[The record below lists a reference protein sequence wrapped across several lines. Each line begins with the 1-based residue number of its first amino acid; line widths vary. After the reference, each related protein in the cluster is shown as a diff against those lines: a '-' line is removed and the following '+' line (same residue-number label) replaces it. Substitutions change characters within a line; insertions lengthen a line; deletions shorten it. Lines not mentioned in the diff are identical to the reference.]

1 MKKIIPRLLIS
12 IIIAAV
18 LIWWVRNE
26 GLPLL
31 PSADAF
37 QYVSWWAVPVYVLS
51 LLLVHF
57 FRAYRCAYLL
67 KPLGKVSMR
76 QVLMIGFAGFLAI
89 MMLPLRM
96 GEFARPYLFKKESGI
111 SMSAG
116 MGTIAIERIIDGVIV
131 SLWLTIALFT
141 VPSDRSSYIWY
152 LRYLP
157 LGLFLGSLV
166 GLVLLMIWTKGFR
179 RFVDRLTSFFGNRL
193 HGFVLHVFDGFIDGL
208 KSLPQKSMVLGFTA
222 HTVVYWAINAAGVL
236 LLAIGCGL
244 DIGLAGSIA
253 VMGVLA
259 VGILLPTG
267 PGYFGNFQAS
277 VMIALS
283 MFLPDE
289 MLRDRGAV
297 YIFILYLSQVGVT
310 LVAGVMGMLDSHA
323 SLKGIMTKPETM
335 QEWDETP

>member
-12 IIIAAV
+12 FLIAALLV
-18 LIWWVRNE
+18 WWIRNE
-26 GLPLL
+26 GLPIL
-31 PSADAF
+31 PSSQAF
-37 QYVSWWAVPVYVLS
+37 RYVSWWAVPVYVLS

-67 KPLGKVSMR
+67 KPLGRVSTR

-89 MMLPLRM
+89 MMLPLRT

-141 VPSDRSSYIWY
+141 VSSDRSSYIWY

-157 LGLFLGSLV
+157 LGLFLGSLAA
-166 GLVLLMIWTKGFR
+166 LILLMCWTGGFR
-179 RFVDRLTSFFGNRL
+179 KLVDRLTSFLGRRL
-193 HGFVLHVFDGFIDGL
+193 HAFVLHVFDGFIDGL
-208 KSLPQKSMVLGFTA
+208 RSLPQKSMVLGFTA
-222 HTVVYWAINAAGVL
+222 HTMVYWAINAAGVM
-236 LLAIGCGL
+236 LLALGCGL
-244 DIGLAGSIA
+244 DIGMAGSSA

-289 MLRDRGAV
+289 VIRDRGSV
-297 YIFILYLSQVGVT
+297 FIFILYLSQVGVT
-310 LVAGVMGMLDSHA
+310 LLAGVAGMLDSHA
-323 SLKGIMTKPETM
+323 SLKGIMTRPETM